1 MSLTHLIRQSKNDQR
16 KWLQLKR
23 KAVDLEFETYKESF
37 CSKMCIIFSL
47 CQKLAKSLITTI
59 ASKLM

>member
-1 MSLTHLIRQSKNDQR
+1 MSLTHLIRQSKNDKR

-37 CSKMCIIFSL
+37 LPKDTADSRSITVVSL
-47 CQKLAKSLITTI
+47 
-59 ASKLM
+59 